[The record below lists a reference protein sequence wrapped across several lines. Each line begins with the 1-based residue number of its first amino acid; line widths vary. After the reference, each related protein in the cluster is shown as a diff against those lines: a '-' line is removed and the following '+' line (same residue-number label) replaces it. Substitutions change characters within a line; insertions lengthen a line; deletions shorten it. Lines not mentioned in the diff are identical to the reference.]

1 VTESIVNPP
10 GLIGL
15 ENQGN
20 NCYMNATLQCLMSL
34 KILERYI
41 LKLKLSDNK
50 SKAPFLYALQ
60 KIFIATRP
68 QPQLSR
74 QLSSILPIML

>member
-1 VTESIVNPP
+1 MHESIVNPP

-34 KILERYI
+34 KILERHI
-41 LKLKLSDNK
+41 LKLKLTDIK
-50 SKAPFLYALQ
+50 S
-60 KIFIATRP
+60 
-68 QPQLSR
+68 
-74 QLSSILPIML
+74 